1 MSKLKIYLSEVPF
14 QYVTF
19 EKDGKRSIVSAIDDI
34 IGQNIFALSHKNT
47 NFQRRPFPKGAFF

>member
-34 IGQNIFALSHKNT
+34 IGQNIFALSHNKHKL
-47 NFQRRPFPKGAFF
+47 PEKAFP